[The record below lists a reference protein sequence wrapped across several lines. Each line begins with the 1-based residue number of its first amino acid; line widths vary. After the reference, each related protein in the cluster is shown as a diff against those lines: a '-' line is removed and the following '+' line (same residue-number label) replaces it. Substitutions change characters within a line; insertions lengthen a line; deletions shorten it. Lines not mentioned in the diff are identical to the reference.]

1 MSIVSAIFPPWQM
14 LPISGPV
21 RKELDRR
28 KSNYGISYNKDATV
42 NLNDYK
48 GPRRTWIRCASNAIV
63 DGKKGFR
70 FINDE
75 DGFKNDYQIEGN
87 QVLGKTIEG
96 NKHEIN
102 SKIRRPVPGVVS
114 VDLTVEKSIY
124 RKAQIKWK
132 CYSVEQL
139 EYIGKYFFR
148 LYSTVVL
155 EWGWNNIHP
164 QSLLELRQGQ
174 YADLNPPDGRPFE
187 GNGLRGAYTNPSII
201 EGKINQSNGNY
212 DAMIGHIIKWDYKYE
227 SDLSFTCT
235 TEIASNSRIAFG
247 LSMFN
252 LTKDSSQDNT
262 NPTSPFEYFKTNFES
277 ELLSGIT
284 TKEKEVWNSAPSAG
298 PGAPGGYSSKQ
309 TIPET
314 YKLKSYEDIDLKGK
328 VFSFDKY
335 KVNNKIP
342 STGGQSEV
350 ITFITFGLFCE
361 VLNKVFIDNEKN
373 KGTPTSI
380 NINNVVIGAHIN
392 MIITN
397 KDIYLIPNKFAP
409 YFNITSIMD
418 DYSNKDKSEFGKKHI
433 EIPLNKSIPDSDLKT
448 SFNKGLEIY
457 GAKSSR
463 QDLHKILTSF
473 GGDVGNKNC
482 FPQIS
487 DKDGNE
493 KYYHGYIKD
502 IFLNL
507 NYIKTAISNNSNNL
521 ENLLKT
527 LCEGLNQSN
536 PWWKLE
542 PTIDQNGKQITIV
555 DQNYNNINNAI
566 AVKDKL
572 GIDKN
577 SPTLYLFEP
586 YTQNSIL
593 KDFNFD
599 VRISDA
605 VATQIIHSISS
616 KLSPIGEYSST
627 VVDNGFLTQNVNISP
642 SSSFDLLIEPTDIKS
657 PKPNSSKQIISKT
670 VDEEFNKIKTLVKEV
685 DSQTLSFA
693 KQPEGKSF
701 KEVEER
707 VKLLTNPPGLT
718 SGLTSLARSESLVAR
733 AGITLGLL
741 DERNETEKFDEAI
754 VMNNIDLM
762 KTQQEVV
769 RLALPKNYSYLNQK
783 ATFYPDQEDFPNRRN
798 IPIPQ
803 AEVSFTIEGIGG
815 IKTFQIFGIKN
826 LPSYYSNSVIFK
838 IKEIKHT
845 IDREQGWNTQI
856 IAAIIPVTKKQYEN
870 LTK

>member
-42 NLNDYK
+42 NLKDYK

-63 DGKKGFR
+63 DGRKGFR

-174 YADLNPPDGRPFE
+174 YADLNPPNGPPFE
-187 GNGLRGAYTNPSII
+187 GNGLRGAYTNPNII

-235 TEIASNSRIAFG
+235 TEIASNSRIVFG

-284 TKEKEVWNSAPSAG
+284 TNEKEVWNSAPSAG

-314 YKLKSYEDIDLKGK
+314 YKLKSYEDVDLKGK

-335 KVNNKIP
+335 KNKLLNIP
-342 STGGQSEV
+342 PTKGQSEV

-373 KGTPTSI
+373 KGTPTSV
-380 NINNVVIGAHIN
+380 NINDAVIGAHIN
-392 MIITN
+392 MISTN

-418 DYSNKDKSEFGKKHI
+418 NYSTKDKNTISGKYI
-433 EIPLNKSIPDSDLKT
+433 EKPLKKSGGDWGDFDTAL
-448 SFNKGLEIY
+448 LDAY
-457 GAKSSR
+457 GTNSAR
-463 QDLHKILTSF
+463 QDLHEVLTSF
-473 GGDVGNKNC
+473 GGDVDNKNC
-482 FPQIS
+482 FPQIV
-487 DKDGNE
+487 DNDGNE
-493 KYYHGYIKD
+493 SYNHGYIKD

-507 NYIKTAISNNSNNL
+507 NYIKTTISNNSNNL

-642 SSSFDLLIEPTDIKS
+642 SSSFDLLIEPTNIKS
-657 PKPNSSKQIISKT
+657 PEPNKIRGSGT
-670 VDEEFNKIKTLVKEV
+670 FDNRLVEEFNKIKNLVKEV
-685 DSQTLSFA
+685 DSQTLSIA
-693 KQPEGKSF
+693 KQADGKNF
-701 KEVEER
+701 EEVEKRIEDIKK
-707 VKLLTNPPGLT
+707 VKKELENSPGTLETLLFISEGSIADTIQNQQ
-718 SGLTSLARSESLVAR
+718 LAKPVNLKQ
-733 AGITLGLL
+733 I
-741 DERNETEKFDEAI
+741 
-754 VMNNIDLM
+754 NIDTL
-762 KTQQEVV
+762 KTEQEVI

-783 ATFYPDQEDFPNRRN
+783 ATFYPDQENFPNRRN

-870 LTK
+870 LTKV

>member
-28 KSNYGISYNKDATV
+28 KSNYGISYNKDDTV
-42 NLNDYK
+42 NLKDYK

-174 YADLNPPDGRPFE
+174 YADLNPPNGPPFE

-235 TEIASNSRIAFG
+235 TEIASNSIIAFG
-247 LSMFN
+247 LSMLN

-284 TKEKEVWNSAPSAG
+284 DTIIDDENDDLLTRERAAFVKEKDWGLPKRHETA
-298 PGAPGGYSSKQ
+298 
-309 TIPET
+309 T

-335 KVNNKIP
+335 KEKLKIP
-342 STGGQSEV
+342 KNGGQSEV

-373 KGTPTSI
+373 KGTPTSV
-380 NINNVVIGAHIN
+380 NINDAVIGAHIN
-392 MIITN
+392 MISTN

-418 DYSNKDKSEFGKKHI
+418 NYSTKDKNTISGKYI
-433 EIPLNKSIPDSDLKT
+433 EKPLKKSGGDWGDFDTAL
-448 SFNKGLEIY
+448 LDVY
-457 GAKSSR
+457 GTNSAR
-463 QDLHKILTSF
+463 QDLHEVLTSF
-473 GGDVGNKNC
+473 GGDVDNKNC
-482 FPQIS
+482 FPQIV
-487 DKDGNE
+487 DNDHNE
-493 KYYHGYIKD
+493 SYNHGYIKD

-507 NYIKTAISNNSNNL
+507 NYIKTTISNNSNNL

-605 VATQIIHSISS
+605 VATQIIHSITS
-616 KLSPIGEYSST
+616 KLSSTGEYSST
-627 VVDNGFLTQNVNISP
+627 VVDNGFLTQNTNISP

-657 PKPNSSKQIISKT
+657 PEPNNILSKGT
-670 VDEEFNKIKTLVKEV
+670 GTFDNRYVEEFNKIKNLVKEV
-685 DSQTLSFA
+685 DSQTLSIV
-693 KQPEGKSF
+693 KQADGKNF
-701 KEVEER
+701 EEVEKRLEDIKK
-707 VKLLTNPPGLT
+707 VKKE
-718 SGLTSLARSESLVAR
+718 LAKSVNLKQ
-733 AGITLGLL
+733 I
-741 DERNETEKFDEAI
+741 
-754 VMNNIDLM
+754 NIDTL
-762 KTQQEVV
+762 KTEQEVI

-783 ATFYPDQEDFPNRRN
+783 ATFYPDQENFPNRRN

-870 LTK
+870 LTKV